1 MKKIFA
7 LFLMAFPL
15 YGICANQV
23 TLSISNQGNSQRQEV
38 VEFNLKE
45 VYQQLGLDTNTSI
58 VIKNGFG
65 QQAAYQKTYDG
76 KLLLYV
82 AVQPKGCVNY
92 TVSEGEPSEFKKY
105 VQGRMYPERVDDITW
120 ENDLG
125 IYRIYGPALQRTG
138 ERSFGTD
145 VWIKNTPEPVAEYR
159 YQLHLKG
166 MVIRDSLKRAGKE
179 KEAYEKDLSVSFHR
193 DQGYGLDCYSVG
205 PSLGCGA
212 PALMKDDKLIFP
224 YCYKE
229 YRILDNGPLRFTV
242 ELTYN
247 TNNDGITEHRIITLD
262 KGSHFNRIKVWYDG
276 ITQPMA
282 FASGVVLHGTDNLVL
297 GKNYVQYADPT
308 DTPKIHQSQIY
319 VATLFPN
326 GVSETRLL
334 KGALNHGI
342 GMVKQYKGEPYT
354 YYFGSAWSSYDIHT
368 QAQWQLCIN
377 EYLSNLSNP
386 LKTQLQ

>member
-7 LFLMAFPL
+7 LLFMAIPL
-15 YGICANQV
+15 CGISANQV
-23 TLSISNQGNSQRQEV
+23 TLSVSNQGNSQRQEV
-38 VEFNLKE
+38 VEFDLKE
-45 VYQQLGLDTNTSI
+45 VYQRLGLDTESPI

-92 TVSEGEPSEFKKY
+92 TVTEGQPSEFKKY

-120 ENDLG
+120 ENDLS

-145 VWIKNTPEPVAEYR
+145 VWVKNTPEPMAEYR

-166 MVIRDSLKRAGKE
+166 MVIRDSLKKAGKD

-212 PALMKDDKLIFP
+212 PALMKEDKLIFP

-262 KGSHFNRIKVWYDG
+262 KGSHFNRVKVWYDG
-276 ITQPMA
+276 ISKPLT
-282 FASGVVLHGTDNLVL
+282 FATGVVLHGTDNLVL

-326 GVSETRLL
+326 GVSETRLQ
-334 KGALNHGI
+334 KGELDHGI
-342 GMVKQYKGEPYT
+342 GLVKQYKGEPYT

-368 QAQWQLCIN
+368 QAQWQLCID
-377 EYLSNLSNP
+377 EYLFNLSNP
-386 LKTQLQ
+386 LITQLQ